1 MKGSWIR
8 RNLPEIGAFGLLIFM
23 MAFRLMH
30 SPLWGDEWNE
40 YLFSQE
46 PFARGR
52 FYRAVVGTFQPPL
65 YNLLMHVWLSLGKS
79 ILWFRL
85 FNLPIGLLSGLLLY
99 ASVREAAGRRLA
111 LFSVIA
117 LAVCHQWVWCIQEC
131 SEYALMTLFLFL
143 ALRFYIKTLE
153 AFTATR
159 FILFLVGCIGS
170 VWSQYGAVFITM
182 PLLVSLYMRT
192 VFAHGAPLRRRLS
205 VTGAYVFCALVFG
218 LPLYYFF
225 LRAQMAHNEIADN
238 TVAPSFA
245 LLSDLPFVPGRLLGF
260 FFALGNYPVWRV
272 VEPVV
277 GATLFILLL
286 IASIKP
292 MKPARSGLLRCA
304 LACYLLHFALVKLH
318 IYAMVRPGE
327 SYGFLC
333 RYSFF
338 CIPLLFFVLPAI
350 VTELAKTLSAGR
362 VRRAV
367 VLLLAVSAL
376 LCAFGSARITLRN
389 WRKAYDDK
397 FAEIWVRNEGWKHR
411 TYLFGFS
418 KPGFH
423 YWTDRHQGA
432 GRIPLDNIRLLP
444 DKNIP
449 DTFWV
454 WSANWRPGMALRTL
468 DQAKAQGYDI
478 RYEFT
483 DGTNILA
490 FCQRKMNPSA
500 DPSPIKP

>member
-205 VTGAYVFCALVFG
+205 VTGAYVFCALVSHSTIFSSG
-218 LPLYYFF
+218 PRWRTMKSPTTPSRPPSPFCQTF
-225 LRAQMAHNEIADN
+225 
-238 TVAPSFA
+238 PSFQ
-245 LLSDLPFVPGRLLGF
+245 G
-260 FFALGNYPVWRV
+260 
-272 VEPVV
+272 
-277 GATLFILLL
+277 
-286 IASIKP
+286 
-292 MKPARSGLLRCA
+292 
-304 LACYLLHFALVKLH
+304 
-318 IYAMVRPGE
+318 
-327 SYGFLC
+327 
-333 RYSFF
+333 
-338 CIPLLFFVLPAI
+338 
-350 VTELAKTLSAGR
+350 
-362 VRRAV
+362 
-367 VLLLAVSAL
+367 
-376 LCAFGSARITLRN
+376 
-389 WRKAYDDK
+389 
-397 FAEIWVRNEGWKHR
+397 
-411 TYLFGFS
+411 GFS
-418 KPGFH
+418 ASFLH
-423 YWTDRHQGA
+423 SAT
-432 GRIPLDNIRLLP
+432 IPSGGS
-444 DKNIP
+444 
-449 DTFWV
+449 W
-454 WSANWRPGMALRTL
+454 
-468 DQAKAQGYDI
+468 
-478 RYEFT
+478 
-483 DGTNILA
+483 
-490 FCQRKMNPSA
+490 NPLSVQLY
-500 DPSPIKP
+500 SSFSS